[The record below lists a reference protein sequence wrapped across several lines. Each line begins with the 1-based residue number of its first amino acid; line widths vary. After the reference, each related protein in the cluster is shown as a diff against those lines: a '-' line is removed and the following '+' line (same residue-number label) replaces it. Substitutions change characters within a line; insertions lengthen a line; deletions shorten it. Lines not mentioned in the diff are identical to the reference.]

1 MGDSKQ
7 KFSHSLHLW
16 RKTPVVQ
23 MSPWPEAPT
32 QSPMISPIPQSPDDK
47 DPFAVTY
54 GVAAPGIPQFN
65 QFNQQQPTPVQ
76 QQQPYQMVQP
86 YQMQQQLTQ
95 QPQQVDPWAS
105 MLATPPAAPSFNE
118 APKQMTPPPLMV
130 VYDASQ
136 QNDPPSPMGDVSVLA
151 AAFGNV
157 NGATQPLQ
165 QLQPMLPA
173 MMEQMMPST
182 TPAIAPAN
190 PFDFDVVATSI
201 PNCSPPKMMPPPVPP
216 PTPPRDINQQM
227 QHLQQHHHQQQT
239 QLPMAFAP
247 PAEPFGFNQ
256 QLASQPLSPVPQA
269 AQFNGGVYE
278 QQQQQYAVN
287 HGAMVPAATR
297 AMSPYGFSHQGM
309 HNDPFGYAFSPMA
322 SPVPQSSP
330 GNGGNILAHDPFAA
344 SPPLYNPIDS
354 GAMVVSNAA
363 NEDPFGVFG
372 GSNVTAMVPSSPT
385 CHDPYN
391 VMGGSMTS
399 SLGGSGTMVTASS
412 GGDSDPFGGMF
423 GAPTTPA
430 EATVTQDAGF
440 GQSHPH
446 RAGSVA
452 GFDPRLEHPPNE
464 KDISLD
470 TNGLPSDG
478 EYYEARINA
487 RSLGAMFYTARN
499 LEETLFLKVPNNAI
513 EAFGQRPIVA
523 YVAEESAAYN
533 AGVHLGHI
541 IMEVNGEAVSNPEMC
556 ATAIRNAP
564 RPLVLRCFAPP
575 DLELTCSEGH
585 HRVKYDVN
593 NLDAP
598 ASSMDWKTKYVL
610 VGGIVTKP
618 WMMSMFY
625 KKSDY
630 DIAVKEAHAGQQISV
645 KVKQF
650 DLRGARVVLKGMDGM
665 PNRIKYSDQG
675 KPWYWISIVPNKG
688 YPIKI
693 ASESPEGLEPI
704 YAAVRRFVK
713 KDMEARYTSKMS
725 ESFDSMRT
733 RRY

>member
-1 MGDSKQ
+1 M
-7 KFSHSLHLW
+7 
-16 RKTPVVQ
+16 
-23 MSPWPEAPT
+23 
-32 QSPMISPIPQSPDDK
+32 
-47 DPFAVTY
+47 
-54 GVAAPGIPQFN
+54 
-65 QFNQQQPTPVQ
+65 
-76 QQQPYQMVQP
+76 
-86 YQMQQQLTQ
+86 
-95 QPQQVDPWAS
+95 
-105 MLATPPAAPSFNE
+105 
-118 APKQMTPPPLMV
+118 
-130 VYDASQ
+130 YDAFQ

-165 QLQPMLPA
+165 QSQPMPV
-173 MMEQMMPST
+173 MEQMMPPALT
-182 TPAIAPAN
+182 AIAPAN

-201 PNCSPPKMMPPPVPP
+201 PNCSPPKMMPPAPP
-216 PTPPRDINQQM
+216 PTPPRDVNQQV
-227 QHLQQHHHQQQT
+227 QH
-239 QLPMAFAP
+239 LPMAFAP
-247 PAEPFGFNQ
+247 PAEPYGFNQ
-256 QLASQPLSPVPQA
+256 QLASPPLSPVPQA
-269 AQFNGGVYE
+269 AQFNSGVDH
-278 QQQQQYAVN
+278 QQQQYAVN

-297 AMSPYGFSHQGM
+297 AMSLYGFAPNQGM

-330 GNGGNILAHDPFAA
+330 GNDGTMLAHDPFAA
-344 SPPLYNPIDS
+344 SPPLYNQTDS

-372 GSNVTAMVPSSPT
+372 GSNGTALVPSSPT
-385 CHDPYN
+385 SHDPYN

-399 SLGGSGTMVTASS
+399 SLNGSGTMVTSSS

-423 GAPTTPA
+423 GGAPTTPVA
-430 EATVTQDAGF
+430 STQDAGF
-440 GQSHPH
+440 GIAQSHPH
-446 RAGSVA
+446 RMGSIA

-464 KDISLD
+464 KVISLD

-487 RSLGAMFYTARN
+487 RSLGAIFYTSRN
-499 LEETLFLKVPNNAI
+499 IEETLFLKLPNNVI

-541 IMEVNGEAVSNPEMC
+541 VMEVNGEAVLNPELC
-556 ATAIRNAP
+556 ANAIRNAP

-575 DLELTCSEGH
+575 DLELTCSEGYH
-585 HRVKYDVN
+585 CVKYDVN

-598 ASSMDWKTKYVL
+598 ATSMDWKTKYVL

-665 PNRIKYSDQG
+665 PNRINYSDQG

-693 ASESPEGLEPI
+693 SSESPEGLEPV
-704 YAAVRRFVK
+704 YAGVRRFVK

>member
-1 MGDSKQ
+1 
-7 KFSHSLHLW
+7 
-16 RKTPVVQ
+16 
-23 MSPWPEAPT
+23 
-32 QSPMISPIPQSPDDK
+32 
-47 DPFAVTY
+47 
-54 GVAAPGIPQFN
+54 
-65 QFNQQQPTPVQ
+65 
-76 QQQPYQMVQP
+76 
-86 YQMQQQLTQ
+86 
-95 QPQQVDPWAS
+95 
-105 MLATPPAAPSFNE
+105 
-118 APKQMTPPPLMV
+118 MTPPPSMV
-130 VYDASQ
+130 MYDALQ

-157 NGATQPLQ
+157 NGATQPVQ
-165 QLQPMLPA
+165 QLQPMLPV
-173 MMEQMMPST
+173 MEQKMMPQA

-201 PNCSPPKMMPPPVPP
+201 PNCSPPKMMPPVPP
-216 PTPPRDINQQM
+216 PTPPRDVNQQM
-227 QHLQQHHHQQQT
+227 
-239 QLPMAFAP
+239 PAFAP

-256 QLASQPLSPVPQA
+256 QLANPRLSPAPHA
-269 AQFNGGVYE
+269 AQFNGGVFE
-278 QQQQQYAVN
+278 QQQQQQQQQYAVN
-287 HGAMVPAATR
+287 HGVMVPAATR
-297 AMSPYGFSHQGM
+297 AMSPYGFSPNQGM

-330 GNGGNILAHDPFAA
+330 GNGDNMLAHDPFAT
-344 SPPLYNPIDS
+344 SPPLYSPTDS

-372 GSNVTAMVPSSPT
+372 GNNATAMVPSSPT

-399 SLGGSGTMVTASS
+399 SFGGSGTMVTASL

-423 GAPTTPA
+423 GALTTPVA
-430 EATVTQDAGF
+430 ATVTQDAGF
-440 GQSHPH
+440 GIAQSHPH
-446 RAGSVA
+446 RAGSIA

-478 EYYEARINA
+478 EYYEARINS

-499 LEETLFLKVPNNAI
+499 LEETLFLKVPNNVI
-513 EAFGQRPIVA
+513 EAFGQRPVVA

-533 AGVHLGHI
+533 AGVLLGHI
-541 IMEVNGEAVSNPEMC
+541 VMEVNGEAVSNPEMC

-598 ASSMDWKTKYVL
+598 ATSMEWKTKYVL

-665 PNRIKYSDQG
+665 PNRVNYSDQG

-693 ASESPEGLEPI
+693 SSESPEGLEPI